1 MGEPA
6 VRAVPAAAVVV
17 RSGDRHRSAGDGGVR
32 PLHAARSTAAGGPRR
47 RSRRGARQG
56 WIGAGGAVR
65 LLGRRRR
72 CARCSRRP
80 IRSARR
86 VSSCT
91 RPPPEADRRPT
102 IRGSG
107 PKGSGRTTS
116 AESGRDGGPGSTPK
130 RRSPSSTRV
139 WRATRAM
146 LVWWERFQRLS
157 ASPSALYAQEQLFR
171 EMDIRQLLPAI
182 SVPTLVLHRAED
194 VVEPVG
200 AGRYLA
206 RQIAGAEYV
215 ELAGARSLS
224 VGGRPERTAQRGRA
238 VRRHGRQRR
247 AGDVR
252 SHPRHDPVHGHR
264 RLDLTGGGD
273 GRSPVA

>member
-1 MGEPA
+1 
-6 VRAVPAAAVVV
+6 
-17 RSGDRHRSAGDGGVR
+17 
-32 PLHAARSTAAGGPRR
+32 
-47 RSRRGARQG
+47 
-56 WIGAGGAVR
+56 
-65 LLGRRRR
+65 
-72 CARCSRRP
+72 
-80 IRSARR
+80 
-86 VSSCT
+86 
-91 RPPPEADRRPT
+91 
-102 IRGSG
+102 
-107 PKGSGRTTS
+107 
-116 AESGRDGGPGSTPK
+116 
-130 RRSPSSTRV
+130 
-139 WRATRAM
+139 M

-215 ELAGARSLS
+215 ELAGADHFPWAGDQNALIKEVERF
-224 VGGRPERTAQRGRA
+224 VGMVGRDEQ
-238 VRRHGRQRR
+238 
-247 AGDVR
+247 GDVR
-252 SHPRHDPVHGHR
+252 SRPGDDPVHGHR